1 MLGRMIKKLIVR
13 EIAELVHDVKA
24 ELNRPD
30 KDDPGDESVTSIIT
44 EIGNRDDLLDGEIVA
59 KLPFGFASDNR
70 RIE

>member
-13 EIAELVHDVKA
+13 EIAELVHDVRE
-24 ELNRPD
+24 ELNRPAKED
-30 KDDPGDESVTSIIT
+30 AGDESVTSIVT